1 MRQRVVTIAVE
12 RETDIVL
19 VRQRTRRIAEQIGF
33 DRQDQTRITTA
44 VSEIVRNA
52 LDYGG
57 GGRVEFWFGADG
69 QHQGLE
75 IIVMDSGP
83 GIADIAAV
91 LDGSYRSTTGMGLGV
106 TGARRLMDAF
116 SIETA
121 PGKGSTVRMVK
132 DLPQRARTVGKGDLS
147 RIAHALAKDEQ
158 LDPNQ
163 EIRLQNREMLAQLE
177 ELQKRQQELI
187 QLNHELHDT
196 NRGVVAL
203 YAELDERADHLRRA
217 DELKSRFL
225 SNMSH
230 EFRTPLNSILALS
243 RLLLTRKDGELTAEQ
258 EKQVQFVRKAAE
270 NLAELVN
277 DLLDLAKVESGKTM
291 VTPVAFTISDLFG
304 ALRGMLRPLLV
315 GDVLSLVFEDASDL
329 PPMITDE
336 GKVSQILRNFMS
348 NAIKFTEHGEVR
360 VWAEHGRDADLV
372 TFRVRDTGIGIAEQ
386 DLEIIW
392 QEFGQ
397 INHRLQSRIKGTGLG
412 LPLSK
417 KLAEL
422 LGGSVAVESAP
433 GEGSLFSLT
442 LPRVYP
448 QPIEVEG
455 GEPEWRLEDGRM
467 PVLVVEDNAADAFAY
482 ERALAGSRYQALSAR
497 SLAQA
502 KVALER
508 FSPVAIL
515 LDLILVGEEAWRFLI
530 ELKQNETTHRIP
542 VIVVS
547 SSQEER
553 KARSLGADDYL
564 SKPVEGVGIICAID
578 RATGHQSVT
587 RVLVVDDDEVS
598 RYLVRQLL
606 PRGSYEISEAATGQD
621 ALERAA
627 QQRPDVVLVDL
638 NIPVMSG
645 FEFLERWSATQGAQ
659 AAPAIVLTSMA
670 LSPEQQQRLA
680 IASRIVPKSELSADA
695 LLSAIESVIGVA
707 GEQRS

>member
-1 MRQRVVTIAVE
+1 MRQRLLAIAVE

-19 VRQRTRRIAEQIGF
+19 VRQRARRIAEQIGF
-33 DRQDQTRITTA
+33 DRQDCTRITTA

-57 GGRVEFWFGADG
+57 GGRVEFWLGADG
-69 QHQGLE
+69 PQQSLE
-75 IIVMDSGP
+75 TIVTDSGP
-83 GIADIAAV
+83 GIAHVAAV
-91 LDGSYRSTTGMGLGV
+91 LDGSYRSTTGMGLGI

-116 SIETA
+116 SIDTA
-121 PGKGSTVRMVK
+121 RGKGASVHMVK
-132 DLPQRARTVGKGDLS
+132 HLPRRARVIGKGDLS
-147 RIAHALAKDEQ
+147 RMAHALAKDEQ

-163 EIRLQNREMLAQLE
+163 EIRLQNREMLVQLE
-177 ELQKRQQELI
+177 ELQKLQQKLI
-187 QLNHELHDT
+187 QLNQELQDT

-217 DELKSRFL
+217 DALKSRFL

-258 EKQVQFVRKAAE
+258 EKQVHFVRKAAE
-270 NLAELVN
+270 NLTELVN
-277 DLLDLAKVESGKTM
+277 DLLDLAKVEAGKTV
-291 VTPVAFTISDLFG
+291 VTPAEFTVADLFG

-315 GDVLSLVFEDASDL
+315 GDALSLVFDDASDL

-336 GKVSQILRNFMS
+336 GKVSQILRNFIS
-348 NAIKFTEHGEVR
+348 NAIKFTDQGEVR
-360 VWAEHGRDADLV
+360 VQAEAGPGADLV
-372 TFRVRDTGIGIAEQ
+372 TFHVRDTGIGIAEQ
-386 DLEIIW
+386 DLETIW

-397 INHRLQSRIKGTGLG
+397 INNRLQSRVKGTGLG

-422 LGGSVAVESAP
+422 LGGRVAVESAP
-433 GEGSLFSLT
+433 GKGSMFSLT
-442 LPRVYP
+442 VPRVYP
-448 QPIEVEG
+448 LPKVEG
-455 GEPEWRLEDGRM
+455 GEPEWQLEAGRM

-497 SLAQA
+497 SVAQA
-502 KVALER
+502 KLALER

-515 LDLILVGEEAWRFLI
+515 LDLILVGEESWHFLI
-530 ELKQNETTHRIP
+530 ELKQSEATHRIP

-547 SSQEER
+547 TSQEER

-564 SKPVEGVGIICAID
+564 SKPAEAVDVVRAID
-578 RATGHQSVT
+578 RATAQHSVT
-587 RVLVVDDDEVS
+587 QVLVVDDDEVS

-606 PRGSYEISEAATGQD
+606 PRGSYEIREAATAQD

-627 QQRPDVVLVDL
+627 QERPDVVLVDL
-638 NIPVMSG
+638 NIPTMSG
-645 FEFLERWSATQGAQ
+645 FEFLERWSAAQGAE

-670 LSPEQQQRLA
+670 LSAEQRQRLA
-680 IASRIVPKSELSADA
+680 TVSCIVPKSELSADTLVA
-695 LLSAIESVIGVA
+695 AIERAIGVA
-707 GEQRS
+707 GEQRP